1 MTTQEDEYARL
12 LAQANYELAAYGQ
25 TTEDTQDALADHSS
39 GVKGLS
45 KATKLAYTGVKQLGD
60 AVGKTASAMYEG
72 KQGASAY
79 NGALDSMSDA
89 AGSASKA
96 LFMLGGPFGMIAG
109 AIAFLIGVAI
119 KATKVVNEQLD
130 NNYSAYKELS
140 KSGAAAGDG
149 MEGAFAGIQ
158 KLRMDV
164 KDFKKYGDLIANNAK
179 ELAIFGGTVAGGR
192 KKFEDATQALE
203 PYRKTLL
210 KLGEGTDRQAEGMLA
225 FIASETR
232 YGRAQNKRDVDMAA
246 SYEAYVKEQD
256 LLTKITGVERSE
268 RESARADALKQQQY
282 ASKLQ
287 SLENSGQKD
296 VADRFKEVSEIL
308 ASNPELRKAYQASIT
323 GNFTDAESRKLL
335 NSSNGKIIELN
346 AKLAKGTIT
355 GTEFVSQLNTA
366 IKDFSDSTGNM
377 AAQTE
382 QNDKFAL
389 TYESQLKARNDVVI
403 SLVDREKAAKDEQE
417 GQLKKL
423 DKPTENMID
432 AEIANTNAMLN
443 AQKAVQA
450 AAPAASKA
458 MLTMAQA
465 TEQASRRALGLAEG
479 KWYDYFFKQSETSEG
494 GSEADIWGGSG
505 PAVPYT
511 PPVQQSTTPPAKP
524 VQQPNT
530 PPTEYRQEKKQPPAA
545 PPTEY
550 RQEKKQTPAAPAE
563 QPPAAPAASKEQVS
577 QRQLAERGLKVK
589 KGDVQAENASLSTKM
604 LEVAQQVQSSIPG
617 FAYFSGFNDKYHQ
630 EKSPASQHTKGLA
643 ADFTLTSAPDEAT
656 GKKISNDIKG
666 MGASMVIDEY
676 NHPSSKATAGHI
688 HFQVPEARA
697 ALGGV
702 FPAKSGGTHVLLA
715 EGGQDEAVIP
725 MKDGAVQVSMKNQGP
740 LSNMAHPDIDAML
753 DEKFSSTVS
762 ADIREDLRAVVMDI
776 VRQLQPVGTTSS
788 GMSQAVLEQ
797 LDQLIAY
804 QKEANDIDNR
814 MLAVASN

>member
-45 KATKLAYTGVKQLGD
+45 KATKAAYTGVKQLGD

-96 LFMLGGPFGMIAG
+96 LFFFGGPFGMIAG

-210 KLGEGTDRQAEGMLA
+210 KLGEGTERQAEGMLA

-355 GTEFVSQLNTA
+355 GTEFVSQLNSS

-479 KWYDYFFKQSETSEG
+479 KWYDYFFKQSETSEM
-494 GSEADIWGGSG
+494 GSEADMYGGSG

-511 PPVQQSTTPPAKP
+511 PPAKPAEQPPAKLPAKPAEQPPAKP
-524 VQQPNT
+524 AEKPPAKPAEKPPAT
-530 PPTEYRQEKKQPPAA
+530 PAEQPPA
-545 PPTEY
+545 T
-550 RQEKKQTPAAPAE
+550 PAE
-563 QPPAAPAASKEQVS
+563 QPPAAPAPSKEQVS

-604 LEVAQQVQSSIPG
+604 LEVAQQVQSSVPG

-656 GKKISNDIKG
+656 GKKISSDIKG

-776 VRQLQPVGTTSS
+776 VRQLQPVSTTSS